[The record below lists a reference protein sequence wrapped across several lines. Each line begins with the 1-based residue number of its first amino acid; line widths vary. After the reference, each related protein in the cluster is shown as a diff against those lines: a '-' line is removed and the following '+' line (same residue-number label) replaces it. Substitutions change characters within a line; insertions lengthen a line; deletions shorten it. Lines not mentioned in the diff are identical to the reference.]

1 MAILSTNRQIHKEAA
16 SVLHSELTI
25 MLHAGHLLGLENPI
39 DDFVLFRSPIER
51 IWRHDPIHGAGYT
64 RANGSH
70 FYYTPEMD
78 GSMEPHVFARFKK
91 IEFHIAILFVG
102 NPALSSAGIFKFE
115 SANEALLTQPLTS
128 RSLLKDA
135 AKLFSNSPLLNS
147 LSVYLDTKVL
157 LKDGE
162 DGNELHDLFSREQL
176 GILLEAGQDR
186 AAELFINSN
195 KLEPLQN
202 LSNIKQFRF
211 AFRKYHHSKK
221 DGPGARLVDAAE
233 DLKHQIEQNWAIK
246 ASAKPAAAFRSTR
259 SRSHQQ

>member
-1 MAILSTNRQIHKEAA
+1 M
-16 SVLHSELTI
+16 LHS
-25 MLHAGHLLGLENPI
+25 GHLLGLENTI
-39 DDFVLFRSPIER
+39 GDLFLFRTPIER
-51 IWRHDPIHGAGYT
+51 TWRHDPFHGAGYT

-91 IEFHIAILFVG
+91 IELHIGVLFLG
-102 NPALSSAGIFKFE
+102 SPALSSAEIFKFE
-115 SANEALLTQPLTS
+115 LADEAQLTQMLTS
-128 RSLLKDA
+128 TSLLKNA

-147 LSVYLDTKVL
+147 LSVYLDTKVSL
-157 LKDGE
+157 DDDGG
-162 DGNELHDLFSREQL
+162 DGNALPDPLSREQL
-176 GILLEAGQDR
+176 GILLGAGQDR

-195 KLEPLQN
+195 ALEPLQN
-202 LSNIKQFRF
+202 LSNVKQFRF
-211 AFRKYHHSKK
+211 AFSKYHSSKK
-221 DGPGARLVDAAE
+221 DGAGARLVDAAE